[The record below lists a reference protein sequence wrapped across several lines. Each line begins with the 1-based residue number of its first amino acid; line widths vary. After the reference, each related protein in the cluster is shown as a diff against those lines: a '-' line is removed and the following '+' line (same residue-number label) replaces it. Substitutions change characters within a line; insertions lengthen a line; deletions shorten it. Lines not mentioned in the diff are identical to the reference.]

1 MEKSECAREGC
12 TVPLDQLALYA
23 RGLRLTFLLISVLID
38 LLLDVFQYRF
48 DIHEQIDH
56 LLGLLISHA
65 RSPYKAIR
73 RHSAPASERV
83 ASSVDASGPSC
94 VLDVQRHHISGAAYN
109 SKSGKCRPDEFCPEK
124 HEHSV
129 VRLRGLDES
138 EADDSHADTPLRLGA
153 SGT

>member
-1 MEKSECAREGC
+1 VEKSECAREGC

-56 LLGLLISHA
+56 LLGLLIRHA

-83 ASSVDASGPSC
+83 ASSVDASVTSST
-94 VLDVQRHHISGAAYN
+94 RISGAAYN